1 MDDVLVHYGVKGMK
15 WGIRRTPAQLGHD
28 IKKKLKR
35 GKGDDDDS
43 SSEKSSGSAKGS
55 SGSKNSRK
63 TKKRIQDMSD
73 SELQSYYNRL
83 NLERNTIQAQMQ
95 LAQLSPKKAS
105 LGRRM
110 VSTVADQVI
119 KPAVLNAGRNYLQN
133 ALNKKQTS
141 DDPLKPLRDEVE
153 ELRLRSQK
161 VTFEDNIRKRT
172 GGSSSSGGTS
182 GTDRTSSTSSSTT
195 SNRAYEQTV
204 STGRNFITNDRML
217 MDTSIAG
224 LLPPGDDDYRR
235 R

>member
-95 LAQLSPKKAS
+95 LAQLSPKKVS

-110 VSTVADQVI
+110 VSTVADQVV

-133 ALNKKQTS
+133 ALNKKQTTS
-141 DDPLKPLRDEVE
+141 DPLKPLRDEVE

-172 GGSSSSGGTS
+172 GGSSSSGGSS
-182 GTDRTSSTSSSTT
+182 GTERTSSTSSSTT

>member
-15 WGIRRTPAQLGHD
+15 WGIRRTPAQLGHE

-35 GKGDDDDS
+35 GKGDDDS

-95 LAQLSPKKAS
+95 LAQLSSKKVS
-105 LGRRM
+105 RGRRM
-110 VSTVADQVI
+110 VRTVVDQVV
-119 KPAVLNAGRNYLQN
+119 KPNVLNAGKNYLQN
-133 ALNKKQTS
+133 ALNQKQTS

-161 VTFEDNIRKRT
+161 VTFEDNIRKHT
-172 GGSSSSGGTS
+172 GGSSSSGGSS
-182 GTDRTSSTSSSTT
+182 GTDRTSSTSSSSA